1 MNRRDPWPWPG
12 DTPLDRAR
20 RIARTY
26 REALM
31 IAAPDTCVDLD
42 ARCRDLGQTWVVPKP
57 LSFGPDDLLD
67 AKEVADMCNVQP
79 STIRQWRRRGL
90 ATQDTPDGLRYRVA
104 DVLDYHAGRRR
115 RRANMAVNPDM
126 TRDS

>member
-1 MNRRDPWPWPG
+1 
-12 DTPLDRAR
+12 
-20 RIARTY
+20 
-26 REALM
+26 M

-67 AKEVADMCNVQP
+67 AHEVAEMCDVQL
-79 STIRQWRRRGL
+79 STVRQWRRRGL
-90 ATQDTPDGLRYRVA
+90 ATQATPDGLRYRVA
-104 DVLDYHAGRRR
+104 DVLDYHAGR
-115 RRANMAVNPDM
+115 ANTAVNPDM